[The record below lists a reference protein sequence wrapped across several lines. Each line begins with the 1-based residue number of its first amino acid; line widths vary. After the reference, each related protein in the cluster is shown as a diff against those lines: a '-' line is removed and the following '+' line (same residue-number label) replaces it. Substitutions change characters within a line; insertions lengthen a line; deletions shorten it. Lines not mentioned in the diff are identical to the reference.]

1 MNKILPLLLLAAMVL
16 HLIKPLNLP
25 GLRRRA
31 DFWKIAVLA
40 LGLIVITAG
49 LRHWN

>member
-1 MNKILPLLLLAAMVL
+1 MSKILPLLLLAAMVL
-16 HLIKPLNLP
+16 HLVKPLNLP

-31 DFWKIAVLA
+31 EVRTTPVLA

-49 LRHWN
+49 LSHGK